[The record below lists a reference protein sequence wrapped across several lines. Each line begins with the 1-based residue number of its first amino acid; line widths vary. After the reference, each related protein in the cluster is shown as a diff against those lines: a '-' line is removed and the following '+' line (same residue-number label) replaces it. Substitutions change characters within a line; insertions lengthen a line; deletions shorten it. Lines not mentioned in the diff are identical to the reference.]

1 MVDRWKRII
10 RKNGMLRTIMKPI
23 YRLSR
28 SAIRYPK
35 EKRYGRE
42 LLKQLDHVDISAD
55 LIIWYFGVP
64 THPNLGDQAQKCCIL
79 RWLRENYPGSPVVEI
94 TSRAFNRSKK
104 QILAK
109 LKSLIRTQDLIVMQ
123 SGYTMT
129 GIHPDEESHR
139 VITESFPDNTV
150 VFFPQTILFVDEK
163 RQDKTVR
170 ALEKNQHV
178 ILLTRDSISYE
189 TARKLF
195 HGIRLLCFPDIV
207 TSEIGRNCF
216 DGKREGILFCMRN
229 DAEQFYERGDVL
241 QLIDRLS
248 DCGQTALTDTTMKD
262 ISMEVDS
269 NTLWQQILSV
279 IEGYSRYRLVIT
291 DRYHGTI
298 FALIAGTPVI
308 VLKTNDHKVSSG
320 VDWFRGIFDDY
331 VTLAEDLQDAESKAR
346 TMLSRKYT
354 YRLDDYFNREY
365 YQKLKRIILGEH
377 YDHM

>member
-1 MVDRWKRII
+1 
-10 RKNGMLRTIMKPI
+10 
-23 YRLSR
+23 
-28 SAIRYPK
+28 
-35 EKRYGRE
+35 
-42 LLKQLDHVDISAD
+42 
-55 LIIWYFGVP
+55 
-64 THPNLGDQAQKCCIL
+64 
-79 RWLRENYPGSPVVEI
+79 
-94 TSRAFNRSKK
+94 
-104 QILAK
+104 
-109 LKSLIRTQDLIVMQ
+109 
-123 SGYTMT
+123 
-129 GIHPDEESHR
+129 
-139 VITESFPDNTV
+139 
-150 VFFPQTILFVDEK
+150 
-163 RQDKTVR
+163 
-170 ALEKNQHV
+170 
-178 ILLTRDSISYE
+178 
-189 TARKLF
+189 
-195 HGIRLLCFPDIV
+195 
-207 TSEIGRNCF
+207 
-216 DGKREGILFCMRN
+216 MRN

-291 DRYHGTI
+291 D
-298 FALIAGTPVI
+298 ALSRDDFCLDCGTPVI
-308 VLKTNDHKVSSG
+308 VLKTNDHKVTSG